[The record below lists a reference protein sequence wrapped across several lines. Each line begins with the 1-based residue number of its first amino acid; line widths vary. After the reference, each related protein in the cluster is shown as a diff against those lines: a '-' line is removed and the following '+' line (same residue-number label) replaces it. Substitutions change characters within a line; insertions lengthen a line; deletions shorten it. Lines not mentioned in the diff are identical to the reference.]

1 MMSSHKTSVKKS
13 VDATQD
19 GDGGGGN
26 DDDGEK
32 GKTTFATIYPVGL
45 RSDVQLF
52 DKPEVGEVAL
62 KDGFVFQ
69 KSEAVTN
76 AEGKKD
82 CVKDGPFLA

>member
-1 MMSSHKTSVKKS
+1 MMSSHKTSVKKTD
-13 VDATQD
+13 DATQDGD

-26 DDDGEK
+26 DDEK